1 MGMYS
6 NSCGFPNIVI
16 EIKFLDSNPVC
27 VEVRGCISHCSA
39 VRGRRQ
45 GPCSGVGLCD
55 HVIAILPPV
64 LSYYLTTQF
73 SLYYYYVTILLLSDY
88 YGVHFHCITTL
99 LLNCFVLV
107 C

>member
-1 MGMYS
+1 M
-6 NSCGFPNIVI
+6 
-16 EIKFLDSNPVC
+16 EVC
-27 VEVRGCISHCSA
+27 GCILHCFA
-39 VRGRRQ
+39 VRERRQ

-64 LSYYLTTQF
+64 LSFDPTTKF
-73 SLYYYYVTILLLSDY
+73 SLYYYYVAILLLFDY
-88 YGVHFHCITTL
+88 CGYCGLQFHCTSAL